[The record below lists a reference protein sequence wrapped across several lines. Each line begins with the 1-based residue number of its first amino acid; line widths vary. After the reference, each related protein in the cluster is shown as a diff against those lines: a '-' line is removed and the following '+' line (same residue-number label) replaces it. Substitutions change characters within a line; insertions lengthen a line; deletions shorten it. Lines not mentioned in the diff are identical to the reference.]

1 MSIFD
6 EEIMLDGKAIER
18 YKPPSPDDLIDLEK
32 LCPWLRGPTPEEEE
46 RARKLRAESLLIE
59 MREES
64 RVYYNW

>member
-6 EEIMLDGKAIER
+6 EEIMVDGKAIER
-18 YKPPSPDDLIDLEK
+18 YKPPDPGNLIDLEK
-32 LCPWLRGPTPEEEE
+32 LCPWLQGPTPEEEE

-64 RVYYNW
+64 RAYYNW

>member
-1 MSIFD
+1 MSVFD
-6 EEIMLDGKAIER
+6 EPVMIDGKEIG
-18 YKPPSPDDLIDLEK
+18 YKPPKESELIDLEK
-32 LCPWLRGPTPEEEE
+32 LCPWLRRPTPEEEE

>member
-1 MSIFD
+1 MNIFY
-6 EEIMLDGKAIER
+6 EPIMIDGKAIER
-18 YKPPSPDDLIDLEK
+18 YKPPGPSNLIDLEK

-46 RARKLRAESLLIE
+46 RARKLSAESLLIE